1 MADPSAYN
9 EISKINPQLAGAIY
23 QYNTISSSMP
33 AEKVDPML
41 LQQNAFQEQIGR
53 TVYVG
58 NLNPKIVEDQ
68 LIKVFGTCG
77 IINLA
82 KVAQEGMGLKPDAGT
97 RFGFIEFQTRAGAEA
112 ATKLDGILLGGRPI
126 RVGLSN
132 GPIIQP
138 TAYGPGAATMRNRPP
153 LYKVSAGGFVI
164 LDQNAED
171 TINKRIDNKLSSVLS
186 RLNKK
191 YGHTVLPSDQS
202 FQDLHQKYEQI
213 EKHLSALM
221 EYCLRFMKT
230 IEKTSS
236 NRLKVSQGYC
246 TFVSTQPLFEDE
258 AVSQYKQ
265 YVTDLN
271 ALCERQHEATT
282 KVVLEVLKKRVVVQ
296 ITAFLKDGTAD
307 MESLYKKRSDIRLDY
322 DSHLQKTGVYE
333 RKNAMEEAMRFHS
346 KARHDNAM
354 LNAFTAYLTRR
365 MEEFVS
371 LGLKLLLLCTTT
383 MVACEFYLTKRQ
395 YDALCMMGTNLS
407 EEDVFSITSELTT
420 LVQKV
425 TAGESIEKDIIAP
438 LLEIDPHPPSEY
450 PVYTSYDEW
459 VKKGGEEALSPDAEE
474 FVEGTEEGDLSFEEG
489 ALITVIRVD
498 ESDWWEGELDG
509 KTGIFPSNYVE
520 YDPS

>member
-1 MADPSAYN
+1 
-9 EISKINPQLAGAIY
+9 
-23 QYNTISSSMP
+23 
-33 AEKVDPML
+33 
-41 LQQNAFQEQIGR
+41 
-53 TVYVG
+53 
-58 NLNPKIVEDQ
+58 
-68 LIKVFGTCG
+68 
-77 IINLA
+77 
-82 KVAQEGMGLKPDAGT
+82 
-97 RFGFIEFQTRAGAEA
+97 
-112 ATKLDGILLGGRPI
+112 
-126 RVGLSN
+126 
-132 GPIIQP
+132 
-138 TAYGPGAATMRNRPP
+138 
-153 LYKVSAGGFVI
+153 
-164 LDQNAED
+164 
-171 TINKRIDNKLSSVLS
+171 
-186 RLNKK
+186 
-191 YGHTVLPSDQS
+191 
-202 FQDLHQKYEQI
+202 
-213 EKHLSALM
+213 M

-271 ALCERQHEATT
+271 SLCEKQHETTT

-420 LVQKV
+420 LVRKV

-474 FVEGTEEGDLSFEEG
+474 FVEGNPYDKNY
-489 ALITVIRVD
+489 
-498 ESDWWEGELDG
+498 G
-509 KTGIFPSNYVE
+509 KSWV
-520 YDPS
+520 

>member
-191 YGHTVLPSDQS
+191 YGGGSGQS
-202 FQDLHQKYEQI
+202 
-213 EKHLSALM
+213 SAPAM
-221 EYCLRFMKT
+221 PAVPAVPAMPAAPAAPAAPANTDAER
-230 IEKTSS
+230 
-236 NRLKVSQGYC
+236 RDDRRR
-246 TFVSTQPLFEDE
+246 DE
-258 AVSQYKQ
+258 R
-265 YVTDLN
+265 DDRRRE
-271 ALCERQHEATT
+271 ER
-282 KVVLEVLKKRVVVQ
+282 RR
-296 ITAFLKDGTAD
+296 DD
-307 MESLYKKRSDIRLDY
+307 RDDRRS
-322 DSHLQKTGVYE
+322 H
-333 RKNAMEEAMRFHS
+333 
-346 KARHDNAM
+346 RHDDRDD
-354 LNAFTAYLTRR
+354 RR
-365 MEEFVS
+365 RDDRDDRRRDDRDDRRS
-371 LGLKLLLLCTTT
+371 H
-383 MVACEFYLTKRQ
+383 R
-395 YDALCMMGTNLS
+395 YDDRDDRRS
-407 EEDVFSITSELTT
+407 HRHDDRDDRDDRRSHRRHRSR
-420 LVQKV
+420 
-425 TAGESIEKDIIAP
+425 SR
-438 LLEIDPHPPSEY
+438 
-450 PVYTSYDEW
+450 SY
-459 VKKGGEEALSPDAEE
+459 SRH
-474 FVEGTEEGDLSFEEG
+474 S
-489 ALITVIRVD
+489 RH
-498 ESDWWEGELDG
+498 
-509 KTGIFPSNYVE
+509 
-520 YDPS
+520 